1 MDRTCT
7 PVDHAAAQTLA
18 YIASAAMYARDS
30 ATQAM
35 GIVLDQISPGY
46 ARMNMTV
53 RPDMLNGHQIC
64 HGGYLFA
71 LADSTFS
78 FAANSYNH
86 NTLGTA
92 CNIDYLAPGRLGDVL
107 IAEATEQ
114 SLQGK
119 NGIYD
124 VRIRNQTGQTLALF
138 RGKSLRIAGEV
149 VSAHSSPPN
158 DQGNRE

>member
-1 MDRTCT
+1 MDKAST
-7 PVDHAAAQTLA
+7 PTDQKAALKL
-18 YIASAAMYARDS
+18 ASAVSTAMYGHDR

-35 GIVLDQISPGY
+35 GMELEQVGPGH

-71 LADSTFS
+71 LADSA
-78 FAANSYNH
+78 FAYACNSYNYK
-86 NTLGTA
+86 TVGVA
-92 CNIDYLAPGRLGDVL
+92 CSIDFLAPGRLGDVL
-107 IAEATEQ
+107 SAEATEQ
-114 SLQGK
+114 SQLGK

-124 VRIRNQTGQTLALF
+124 VKIRNQRGQTLALF

-149 VSAHSSPPN
+149 YPL
-158 DQGNRE
+158 DQPI